1 LNVGFLSKFV
11 DNQPKSI
18 HEHGGFSD
26 AGYSSSNK
34 FIIDDII
41 HLFDVQMPGPVIM
54 VGGKTFA
61 PQSMLTLKIDNG
73 CVGASIAGFTY
84 FLRR

>member
-1 LNVGFLSKFV
+1 MFV

-26 AGYSSSNK
+26 AGYSSNNK

-41 HLFDVQMPGPVIM
+41 HLFGVCMLGPVIM
-54 VGGKTFA
+54 VGGKAFT
-61 PQSMLTLKIDNG
+61 PRSMLTSITGNG
-73 CVGASIAGFTY
+73 YLAALIAGFTY
-84 FLRR
+84 ILRR